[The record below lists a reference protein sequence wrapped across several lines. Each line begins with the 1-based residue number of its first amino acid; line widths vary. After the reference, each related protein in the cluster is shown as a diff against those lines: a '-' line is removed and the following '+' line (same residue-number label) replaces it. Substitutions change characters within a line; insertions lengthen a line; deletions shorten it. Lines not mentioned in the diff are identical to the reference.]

1 MRRLRLFRS
10 ISSVIIAPT
19 ALIMTMFILAAVGLV
34 TVHFGRKT
42 EAAVV
47 DRMTSAARMAAPS
60 ATAAAWKFDAA
71 GAKRILESLS
81 ADRDFVS
88 GLILG
93 ERGELMQGVEIDR
106 GPRNG
111 LTAEAARALAQ
122 TLRRS
127 EGWSKDVSVVEEPGR
142 RVALLPLVSEN
153 RPGAEIGVLAIAFT
167 TDRIAAEAA
176 QERIAVIGFGLAL
189 LLIVCG
195 VLGIL
200 LVRLTRPLAQLRE
213 VMSRLRD
220 GELAVVVPGTD
231 RADEIGEMAAAL
243 EVLRD
248 GFSERARLVS
258 ERDADAT
265 RREQRQRSIDASI
278 QQFRAAASS
287 VLASVRTSTT
297 EMEASAGALASLAS
311 TVDQDARSVTA
322 ASGATSKNIQSVA
335 SSAEELSTSVTEIST
350 QIVHAST
357 VMSAAAAKAEVT
369 NKHIEGLHA
378 AAQKI
383 SEVVDLIQSVANQTN
398 LLALNATI
406 EAARAGEAGRGFSV
420 VASEV
425 KSLASQTGRATTEI
439 AQQIEAVQRL
449 TQEAVGS
456 IREITATLDETRR
469 MSAEIAAAV
478 EQQSSATRNISLN
491 VQDASSG
498 TEILSTNMRNV
509 SAAISETARIANA
522 VQTAAG
528 ELNHRSQELERGIET
543 FLRSVAE

>member
-1 MRRLRLFRS
+1 MRLRQFRS

-19 ALIMTMFILAAVGLV
+19 ALIMTMFIMVAVGLV

-42 EAAVV
+42 EAAIVE
-47 DRMTSAARMAAPS
+47 RMISAARMAAPS

-71 GAKRILESLS
+71 GAKRILESL
-81 ADRDFVS
+81 ATDKDFVS
-88 GLILG
+88 GLILD
-93 ERGELMQGVEIDR
+93 ERGDLMQGVEIDR
-106 GPRNG
+106 GPQKN

-127 EGWSKDVSVVEEPGR
+127 EGWLKDVSIVEEPGR

-153 RPGAEIGVLAIAFT
+153 RPDAEIGVLAIAFT

-176 QERIAVIGFGLAL
+176 QERIAVIGFGLTL

-195 VLGIL
+195 VLGSL
-200 LVRLTRPLAQLRE
+200 LVQLTRPLRQLRE
-213 VMSRLRD
+213 VMSRLRQ
-220 GELAVVVPGTD
+220 GELAVAVPGTN

-243 EVLRD
+243 EVLRE
-248 GFSERARLVS
+248 GFVERARLVS

-278 QQFRAAASS
+278 QQFRAAANS
-287 VLASVRTSTT
+287 VLVSVRTSTT
-297 EMEASAGALASLAS
+297 KMEASAGALAALAS

-350 QIVHAST
+350 QIVHASA

-383 SEVVDLIQSVANQTN
+383 NEVVDLIQSVANQTN

-439 AQQIEAVQRL
+439 AQQIETVQRL

-456 IREITATLDETRR
+456 IREITATLDETKR

-478 EQQSSATRNISLN
+478 EQQSSATRSISLN

-498 TEILSTNMRNV
+498 TQSLSSNMRNV
-509 SAAISETARIANA
+509 STAISETARIAHA

-528 ELNHRSQELERGIET
+528 ELNRRSQEMERGIEA